1 MTRHQRRTTVCGST
15 RRLPGEGR
23 AAEIAENPRT
33 GVVLRVTVLG
43 DEPTGP
49 GHGAPV
55 LVREG
60 EGKGEGKNGDKRGN
74 AAGAGDSGGA
84 GGAGWTGIAAAA
96 GAGALVVAA
105 GGFLLVRRRSGSSR
119 GSRGRRG

>member
-1 MTRHQRRTTVCGST
+1 MTRNHRRT
-15 RRLPGEGR
+15 
-23 AAEIAENPRT
+23 
-33 GVVLRVTVLG
+33 LRVYGADRASGCTGTRLAPVG
-43 DEPTGP
+43 AEPAGAE
-49 GHGAPV
+49 HGAPV

-60 EGKGEGKNGDKRGN
+60 EGEGEGKNRDKRGN

-105 GGFLLVRRRSGSSR
+105 GGFLLVRRR
-119 GSRGRRG
+119 GSRGRLG

>member
-1 MTRHQRRTTVCGST
+1 MTRNHRRTPRVYGAYRSSGCTDT
-15 RRLPGEGR
+15 RLVR
-23 AAEIAENPRT
+23 A
-33 GVVLRVTVLG
+33 GV
-43 DEPTGP
+43 EPAGP
-49 GHGAPV
+49 EHGAPV

-60 EGKGEGKNGDKRGN
+60 EGKREGKNGDKRGN

-105 GGFLLVRRRSGSSR
+105 GGFLLVRRR
-119 GSRGRRG
+119 GSRGRLG